1 MTPYAAYLRVYE
13 PLAAFPEPVRRTW
26 ADYAQDAPDRAAALA
41 AEHELSRTTLLA
53 APPVVSNAPVDAYV
67 LHRAG
72 EPFICPAQ
80 LDVRSWQALGEFRAG
95 LPDPVADSFVP
106 RPAAERAA
114 ENLEKW
120 YVDEPQPRVHIR
132 TSTWHVPP
140 SWFTPFEQDEREMY
154 LGDPAGAGQRRC
166 VYRTRMSP
174 ARRRTAKTL
183 AVVRRTFGAGEAT
196 AELEDVGRWLE
207 EFHPHSWVEL
217 DYGGLVAL
225 LSDDSMKDDRSAELL
240 SSSAALLA
248 DGEVDTA
255 MSVFSTVVN
264 WWRRVQ
270 GLEHAN

>member
-1 MTPYAAYLRVYE
+1 MIPYAAYLRVYE
-13 PLAAFPEPVRRTW
+13 PLAAFADPARRAW
-26 ADYAQDAPDRAAALA
+26 AAYAEDAPDRAAALA

-53 APPVVSNAPVDAYV
+53 APPVVTSAPVEAYV

-72 EPFICPAQ
+72 ETFICPAQ
-80 LDVRSWQALGEFRAG
+80 LDVRSWQALGEFRSSM
-95 LPDPVADSFVP
+95 PDQVADAFVP
-106 RPAAERAA
+106 RQAAERAA
-114 ENLEKW
+114 EHLEKW

-140 SWFTPFEQDEREMY
+140 PWFSPFEQDEREMY
-154 LGDPAGAGQRRC
+154 LGGPDGPGQRRC

-183 AVVRRTFGAGEAT
+183 AVVRRTFGVGDAT
-196 AELEDVGRWLE
+196 ADLEDVGRWLE

-217 DYGGLVAL
+217 DYGGLVSL
-225 LSDDSMKDDRSAELL
+225 LSDESLKDDRSAELL
-240 SSSAALLA
+240 SSSVALLA